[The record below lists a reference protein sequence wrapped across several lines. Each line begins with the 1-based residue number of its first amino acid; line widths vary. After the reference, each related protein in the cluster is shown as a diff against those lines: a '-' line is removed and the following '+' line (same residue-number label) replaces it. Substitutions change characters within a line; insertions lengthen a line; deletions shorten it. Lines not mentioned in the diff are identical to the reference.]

1 MSDFIAAA
9 CVGVAQVSIG
19 HPFDT
24 TKILMQNNRKWFGL
38 PLRNYYRG
46 WRFPLC
52 SAVILNSIT
61 FPTVERTK
69 PYTKNSFLSGCIA
82 GIVITPIVFCFDI
95 GKIKQQTKQ
104 PITIKTILN
113 ARGRYSTFARESLAS
128 SIYFGSYFT
137 CRDYGWHPLLAGGT
151 AGLCNW
157 TFTYPIDV
165 IKSRQ
170 IAQNLTIKQAL
181 NMGNLWR
188 GYPICATRGIIVNA
202 IDFWVYESVKKYLL
216 M

>member
-1 MSDFIAAA
+1 MCDFIAAA

-69 PYTKNSFLSGCIA
+69 PYTQNSFLSGCIA
-82 GIVITPIVFCFDI
+82 GIAITPIVFCFDV
-95 GKIKQQTKQ
+95 GKIRQQTKQ
-104 PITIKTILN
+104 SITIKTILN
-113 ARGRYSTFARESLAS
+113 ARGRYSTFVRETFGFF
-128 SIYFGSYFT
+128 SI
-137 CRDYGWHPLLAGGT
+137 
-151 AGLCNW
+151 
-157 TFTYPIDV
+157 
-165 IKSRQ
+165 
-170 IAQNLTIKQAL
+170 
-181 NMGNLWR
+181 
-188 GYPICATRGIIVNA
+188 
-202 IDFWVYESVKKYLL
+202 FWILFYL
-216 M
+216 